1 MRFVNRSGTDIDARR
16 PGEDAATREVPA
28 MSRRWRIG
36 IAFLVILAIGV
47 IGYTGYVGY
56 EGSRQLVTAP
66 ATGDCRTPQD
76 QFGWPYEAIN
86 YDLGNDAELQTR
98 NANLR
103 DCGYQGSKAGDEV
116 VTDDGIHIAGWYIPA
131 ADGSGPTAATVVLVH
146 GFGANKSGIL
156 EYGAGL
162 HQDFNLVAFDM
173 RNEGRST
180 GTLTTTG
187 VLERKD
193 LRAIIDWVER
203 TKHPAHLGVLG
214 NSLGAATGLAEAV
227 DDPRVES
234 IALDSMHTRLR
245 YQIEARLTHAGHP
258 AYPGTWAIFVAM
270 RIRTGLDVGSI
281 DAEDELTSWGLRPM
295 LLTHGSADNED
306 LPARTQAFYDEAR
319 SAGIP
324 AELHFCRDSGHNA
337 PAGMPVDVCTDAFGG
352 WIRDFFSRNLT

>member
-1 MRFVNRSGTDIDARR
+1 
-16 PGEDAATREVPA
+16 

-36 IAFLVILAIGV
+36 IAVLVILVLAAV
-47 IGYTGYVGY
+47 GYTGYVGY

-76 QFGWPYEAIN
+76 QFGWTYEAIN
-86 YDLGNDAELQTR
+86 YDIANDAELHAR
-98 NANLR
+98 NADLT
-103 DCGYQGSKAGDEV
+103 DCAYQGSKAGDDV

-131 ADGSGPTAATVVLVH
+131 GDGAKPDAATIVLVH

-156 EYGAGL
+156 KYGEGL
-162 HQDFNLVAFDM
+162 HDAFNLVAFDM

-180 GTLTTTG
+180 GSITTAG

-227 DDPRVES
+227 DDTRVEA
-234 IALDSMHTRLR
+234 IALDSMHTRIR
-245 YQIEARLTHAGHP
+245 FQVEARLSHAGHP
-258 AYPGTWAIFVAM
+258 AYPGTWAIFIAM
-270 RIRTGLDVGSI
+270 RIRTGVDLGSI
-281 DAEDELTSWGLRPM
+281 DAEDELSSWGQRPM
-295 LLTHGSADNED
+295 LLTHGTADTED
-306 LPARTQAFYDEAR
+306 LPARTQAFYNEAR

-324 AELHFCRDSGHNA
+324 AELHFCESSGHNA
-337 PAGMPVDVCTDAFGG
+337 PAGMPVDVCKDAFHG
-352 WIRDFFSRNLT
+352 WVAGFFARTLI